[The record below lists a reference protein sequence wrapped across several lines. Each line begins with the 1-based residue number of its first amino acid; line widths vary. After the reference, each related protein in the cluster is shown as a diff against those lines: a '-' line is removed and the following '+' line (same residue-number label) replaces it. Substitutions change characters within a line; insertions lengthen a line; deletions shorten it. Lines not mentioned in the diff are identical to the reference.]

1 MTWVRDT
8 EHGYGLH
15 AIKRDDQ
22 HAGASGCDHDCLHG
36 LPPRLHTALYPSCL
50 QPRRPQD
57 DATGQSALM
66 AAAAA
71 GATEAVEALLQAGAP
86 WNAVDRR
93 GRCAGDYAMEGD
105 HGDAAG
111 AILEAG

>member
-1 MTWVRDT
+1 MWACDI
-8 EHGYGLH
+8 EHGYGLQ
-15 AIKRDDQ
+15 AIKRMTSMPSRR
-22 HAGASGCDHDCLHG
+22 AAITVVCMVCRRASTLRC
-36 LPPRLHTALYPSCL
+36 YPSCV
-50 QPRRPQD
+50 QPCRPQD
-57 DATGQSALM
+57 DATGRSALM

-86 WNAVDRR
+86 WNAIDRR